1 MSSPVSSPEGRPVST
16 QPAAVSDGAAHPEQ
30 SSRPLDSVTFRRL
43 GGLIIPLVVLGVWQ
57 LVTVTGLVPPYRLPT
72 PGSIWQAALDMAA
85 SGDLWLFTAIS
96 TQRVLLGFAIG
107 AALGLVIGAVVG
119 LSRLG
124 DILLTPSLSAL
135 RAVPSLAWVPLLILW
150 LQIGEE
156 SKITLI
162 AIGSFFPVYTTVSAA
177 LKHVDPQ
184 IIEAGRA
191 FGLRGVRLLTTVQ
204 LPAVLPSV
212 VAGLRLALAQAWLFL
227 VAAELIASSMGLGFL
242 LTESGANGRV
252 DRMFLAIILL
262 ALLGTLTDSIIG
274 LLQRRVLSRWS

>member
-150 LQIGEE
+150 LQIGR
-156 SKITLI
+156 S
-162 AIGSFFPVYTTVSAA
+162 P
-177 LKHVDPQ
+177 
-184 IIEAGRA
+184 R
-191 FGLRGVRLLTTVQ
+191 
-204 LPAVLPSV
+204 
-212 VAGLRLALAQAWLFL
+212 
-227 VAAELIASSMGLGFL
+227 
-242 LTESGANGRV
+242 
-252 DRMFLAIILL
+252 
-262 ALLGTLTDSIIG
+262 
-274 LLQRRVLSRWS
+274 SR